1 MYTIKLYRTVIKQ
14 LKFIP
19 LKDRRQLVSAIYS
32 LKDSPRTDQT
42 VRLEDV
48 LYRIRVANYRIIYAV
63 LDNEMVV
70 LIVKAARRSE
80 STYKNLRA
88 LITRAYNLLE
98 E

>member
-42 VRLEDV
+42 MRLEDD

>member
-1 MYTIKLYRTVIKQ
+1 MYTIKLHRTVIKQ
-14 LKFIP
+14 LKNIP
-19 LKDRRQLVSAIYS
+19 LKDRRQLIGTIFS
-32 LKDSPRTDQT
+32 LKDSPRTGQT
-42 VRLEDV
+42 MHLEDI
-48 LYRIRVANYRIIYAV
+48 LYRVRVGNYRIIYAV